1 MKIKLVLTLLILASP
16 LLAQTQQS
24 VDDGPILVQAQAGT
38 GMGAG
43 GKTMVYT
50 RTMGKWWQNS
60 DTARKLQLTDD
71 QTRQLDQIFLEH
83 RMRLADYGAAMQKQ
97 DLRLQNLLDA
107 DVPDEGQISTQVDQ
121 VLAARGKLEREFTM
135 MNLDLRKVLSIDQWK
150 QLKAMRGESGAFGD
164 RIFFKKFVGPGE
176 APLPPPPPDG
186 L

>member
-97 DLRLQNLLDA
+97 DLRLH
-107 DVPDEGQISTQVDQ
+107 T
-121 VLAARGKLEREFTM
+121 
-135 MNLDLRKVLSIDQWK
+135 
-150 QLKAMRGESGAFGD
+150 
-164 RIFFKKFVGPGE
+164 
-176 APLPPPPPDG
+176 
-186 L
+186 